1 MYCSLLVC
9 FLPNCLLSVAIHK
22 RLNSA
27 SWDSHAAC
35 SDPEPWELPAGAHAP
50 NALYR
55 TPKNRGRLAFG
66 QSLRPQRMHC
76 APKPSQDLIFKPNY
90 ITTVLFYHTE
100 LRNLYLLSY
109 GRQFGEIIGE
119 INGPHDV
126 TKTVTR

>member
-1 MYCSLLVC
+1 PQRQCTSGMYCSLLVC

-76 APKPSQDLIFKPNY
+76 APKPSQDLFSSPIISQPFFSTTPNCAIFICCHMGASLGK
-90 ITTVLFYHTE
+90 
-100 LRNLYLLSY
+100 S
-109 GRQFGEIIGE
+109 
-119 INGPHDV
+119 
-126 TKTVTR
+126 